1 MLMGVFFAIR
11 SWLENNLVLTLVLSF
26 AFVMFVPQVKGFL
39 PTEAVTYL
47 LATVVL
53 FACSRIH
60 RDELKQIR
68 FVRAVHFYWTRFLV
82 LPIIVYGIFYLVYP
96 PFKEAALLLALI
108 PSGTSSPGF
117 VFMLK
122 GNVSL
127 ALGGVVVASMLTPFV
142 LPGYFSLIGIHGI
155 EVDTMGMLVSLCFMV
170 LMPIVIYFGIL
181 VRMEPVKLVMRE
193 NATAYTVIVLNII
206 LILIIS
212 EQRDMILADPLRM
225 AVCVLA
231 CLFVFATIFLYGWF
245 YGYHS
250 RPRNRIS
257 YSILSGVNNTA
268 LGMAVAVL
276 FFPDVV
282 VQFMVASEVAWLISL
297 PCFQWFL
304 KTYARKEE

>member
-1 MLMGVFFAIR
+1 MSPFFKVR
-11 SWLENNLVLTLVLSF
+11 NWLEHNLVTTLVISF
-26 AFVMFVPQVKGFL
+26 VFVMFVPEVKGFL
-39 PTEAVTYL
+39 PTEAVTIL
-47 LATVVL
+47 LASVVL

-68 FVRAVHFYWTRFLV
+68 FLRAVHFYWTRFLV
-82 LPIIVYGIFYLVYP
+82 LPAIVYGLFYFVYP

-108 PSGTSSPGF
+108 PSGTSCPGF
-117 VFMLK
+117 TFMLK

-127 ALGGVVVASMLTPFV
+127 GLGGVVIASMLTPFV
-142 LPGYFSLIGIHGI
+142 LPSYFSLVGVHGV
-155 EVDTMGMLVSLCFMV
+155 EVDTMGMLISLCIMV
-170 LMPIVIYFGIL
+170 LLPIAIYFLFL
-181 VRMEPVKLVMRE
+181 VRFEPVKHVMRE
-193 NATAYTVIVLNII
+193 NATAYTVIILNVI

-225 AVCVLA
+225 AICVGA
-231 CLFVFATIFLYGWF
+231 CLCVFAVIFFYGWF

-297 PCFQWFL
+297 PCFMWFL
-304 KTYARKEE
+304 KRYARSE